1 MKYRFSV
8 LLILCLWAC
17 KASDQV
23 EEQVVYIKS
32 AQGNFDIYQSDV
44 LGKWEQRLTTNPGFD
59 WQPHWNEAF
68 GKMIYYSN
76 DTSGNFSVLSRDLK
90 TGKVD
95 SLPLAHLPDF
105 RLSPDGLYIFY
116 TISDGDAKN
125 IWKCDL
131 DGNNRYQ
138 LTNTQGYNGRFSL
151 STDGKKMAFI
161 SDRDGSNQLYMMDL
175 ENRETQQILSLPLI
189 AKYSSWSPD
198 SQQIAICLAEPS
210 EDPKWDI
217 WLYDLKDKSLK
228 QFTKTPYS
236 EQEIAW
242 SLSGKK
248 IAFHGTTENDGDQIY
263 TIDIADGKFTKIT
276 SGDFY
281 HGEPAWVPVK

>member
-59 WQPHWNEAF
+59 WQPNWNEAF

-76 DTSGNFSVLSRDLK
+76 DTSGNFSVLAKDLK
-90 TGKVD
+90 TGDVD
-95 SLPLAHLPDF
+95 TLPMSHLPDF
-105 RLSPDGLYIFY
+105 RLSPDGQHIFY
-116 TISDGDAKN
+116 TISDGAAKN

-161 SDRDGSNQLYMMDL
+161 SDRTGTNQMYMMDL
-175 ENRETQQILSLPLI
+175 ESRETEQISFFPLI

-210 EDPKWDI
+210 EDPNWDI
-217 WLYDLKDKSLK
+217 WLYNLQDKGLE
-228 QFTKTPYS
+228 QFTNTPYS
-236 EQEIAW
+236 EQEISW
-242 SLSGKK
+242 SLSGRK